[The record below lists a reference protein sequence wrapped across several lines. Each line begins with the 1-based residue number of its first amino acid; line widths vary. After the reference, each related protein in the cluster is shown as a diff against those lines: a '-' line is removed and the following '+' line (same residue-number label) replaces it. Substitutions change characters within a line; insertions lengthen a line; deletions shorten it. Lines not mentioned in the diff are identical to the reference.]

1 MTALMIF
8 VDADRARD
16 VERLLEVRD
25 LPGYT
30 EIPNVLGKGRT
41 GRKLGTRAFPGS
53 TTLYFTV
60 APRPEGEGLV
70 RALRELRDSR
80 GPAEGL
86 KVYAF
91 NSEELL

>member
-1 MTALMIF
+1 MTALLIF
-8 VDADRARD
+8 VDADRAGD
-16 VERLLEVRD
+16 VERLLEARG

-30 EIPNVLGKGRT
+30 EIPNVLGKGRS

-60 APRPEGEGLV
+60 ATRADGAGLAQ
-70 RALRELRDSR
+70 ALRELRDSR

-86 KVYAF
+86 KVYAL

>member
-1 MTALMIF
+1 MTALLIF
-8 VDADRARD
+8 VDADRAGD
-16 VERLLEVRD
+16 VERLLEARG

-60 APRPEGEGLV
+60 ATRADGEGLV
-70 RALRELRDSR
+70 RSLRELRDSR